1 MDTTNLPKT
10 REEAKKTGNK
20 YYFTGQPC
28 KHGHIAARKTKGACV
43 ECLKVEWAKGKETR
57 ALKLTVFL
65 EHFTRRFQ
73 SVHATCCAR
82 GN

>member
-10 REEAKKTGNK
+10 REEAKRTGAK

-43 ECLKVEWAKGKETR
+43 ECLKVEWEKANITR
-57 ALKLTVFL
+57 A
-65 EHFTRRFQ
+65 
-73 SVHATCCAR
+73 
-82 GN
+82 